1 MGLLSAP
8 TGRRWRPAF
17 PDSSQGPHSSSVS
30 LCGLVIS
37 LQRLLNGATGTP
49 MTSTTCRLT
58 SPTSSAKPPGSS
70 SSAAPASSG
79 KAPPSAGVRR
89 EYSGTAGRTEIP
101 QRGYP
106 QSARRLRRL
115 RHHPR
120 THLVDRELYLPS
132 PGRTTVIA
140 VAPPPD
146 TGRHRRR
153 LRARR
158 PEVSAGAAGSA
169 SNAEA
174 CPPPCPNL

>member
-1 MGLLSAP
+1 M
-8 TGRRWRPAF
+8 W
-17 PDSSQGPHSSSVS
+17 
-30 LCGLVIS
+30 
-37 LQRLLNGATGTP
+37 
-49 MTSTTCRLT
+49 
-58 SPTSSAKPPGSS
+58 PGHQP
-70 SSAAPASSG
+70 SAAAEWSHWNADDVDDLQTYVADKLGEAAGILIFGSTG
-79 KAPPSAGVRR
+79 FLRKGTPSAGVRR
-89 EYSGTAGRTEIP
+89 EYSGTAGRSEIP